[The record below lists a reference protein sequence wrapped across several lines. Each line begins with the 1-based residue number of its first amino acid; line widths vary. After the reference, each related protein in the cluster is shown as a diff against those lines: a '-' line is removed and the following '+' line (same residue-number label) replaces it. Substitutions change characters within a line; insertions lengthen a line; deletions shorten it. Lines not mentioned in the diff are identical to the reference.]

1 MQSFEMERESS
12 ERFVWQLLFLLIF
25 FSPNLYLFLF
35 FFSSLNSPDTLSA
48 APLKPNDCMLPVQM
62 VLSWSVVEPGLGVFL
77 SRDNRSQT
85 PPQRHGPGSLLQ
97 GRTKVRKVPSNLL
110 RLFGSNFPH

>member
-25 FSPNLYLFLF
+25 FSLNLYLFLF
-35 FFSSLNSPDTLSA
+35 FFFSLNWPDTLST
-48 APLKPNDCMLPVQM
+48 APLKPNDRMQM
-62 VLSWSVVEPGLGVFL
+62 VLSWSLVEPGLGVFL

-97 GRTKVRKVPSNLL
+97 GRTKVRKVPSNPL